1 MKLKNIKGY
10 ALAAFAAAAYGTNP
24 AFAVPLYDAGMNPN
38 SVLLFRYLFGAA
50 MLIPLMFMRGLTF
63 RLTKEQLAPVAVLGV
78 LMAFSSLALFESY
91 RYMNSGIASTLLF
104 VYPILVAILMTFVF
118 HEKFKATFGICLV
131 TMTIGLILL
140 MKPTDG
146 TSISLIGTLLVMIS
160 ALTYALYIILV
171 NVSKVI
177 KSIPTTKLMLY
188 LLAIGS
194 LVFVSFIPFGSSLTL
209 PSQPTAWLNL
219 VALGLI
225 PTVISLACTTV
236 AIQLIGS
243 TPTAILGALEPVS
256 AVALSVLVL
265 GQTITPRDMLGAAL
279 IVIATSLVVADSSV
293 EKVILHVRKMF
304 PRNQN
309 SLEKWKRMSGKS

>member
-118 HEKFKATFGICLV
+118 HEKFKATFGICLII
-131 TMTIGLILL
+131 MTIGLILL

-194 LVFVSFIPFGSSLTL
+194 LVFVSFIPFGSSLPL
-209 PSQPTAWLNL
+209 PSHPTGWLNL

>member
-38 SVLLFRYLFGAA
+38 TVVLFRYLFGAA
-50 MLIPLMFMRGLTF
+50 MLIPLMFLRGLTF

-91 RYMNSGIASTLLF
+91 RYINSGIASTLLF

-118 HEKFKATFGICLV
+118 HERFKATFGICLII
-131 TMTIGLILL
+131 MAIGLILL

-146 TSISLIGTLLVMIS
+146 SSISVLGIVLVMIS

-177 KSIPTTKLMLY
+177 KGIPTTKLMFYMLT
-188 LLAIGS
+188 IGS
-194 LVFVSFIPFGSSLTL
+194 LLFVTFIPFGSPLTL
-209 PSQPTAWLNL
+209 PSQPTCWLNL

-225 PTVISLACTTV
+225 PTVISLACTTL

-309 SLEKWKRMSGKS
+309 SDEKWKRMSGKS

>member
-24 AFAVPLYDAGMNPN
+24 AFAVPLYVDGMNPN

-118 HEKFKATFGICLV
+118 HEKFKATFGICLII
-131 TMTIGLILL
+131 MAIGLILL

-146 TSISLIGTLLVMIS
+146 SSISLIGTVLVMIS

-177 KSIPTTKLMLY
+177 KGIPTTKLMLY

-194 LVFVSFIPFGSSLTL
+194 LVFVCFMPFGSPLTL
-209 PSQPTAWLNL
+209 PAQPTGWLNL

-309 SLEKWKRMSGKS
+309 SEEKWKRMSGKS

>member
-118 HEKFKATFGICLV
+118 HEKFKATFGICLII
-131 TMTIGLILL
+131 MTIGLILL

-209 PSQPTAWLNL
+209 PSQPTGWLNL

>member
-24 AFAVPLYDAGMNPN
+24 AFAVPLYVDGMNPN

-118 HEKFKATFGICLV
+118 HEKFKATFGICLII
-131 TMTIGLILL
+131 MAIGLILL

-146 TSISLIGTLLVMIS
+146 SSISLIGTVLVMIS

-177 KSIPTTKLMLY
+177 KGIPTTKLMLY
-188 LLAIGS
+188 LLAVGS
-194 LVFVSFIPFGSSLTL
+194 LVFVCFMPFGSPLIL
-209 PSQPTAWLNL
+209 PSQPTGWLNL

-236 AIQLIGS
+236 AIQIIGS

-265 GQTITPRDMLGAAL
+265 GQTITPRDLLGAAL

-309 SLEKWKRMSGKS
+309 SNP

>member
-63 RLTKEQLAPVAVLGV
+63 RLTKQQLAPVAVLGV

-118 HEKFKATFGICLV
+118 HEKFKATFGICLII
-131 TMTIGLILL
+131 MTIGLILL

-209 PSQPTAWLNL
+209 PSQPTGWLNL

>member
-24 AFAVPLYDAGMNPN
+24 AFAVPLYVDGMNPN

-104 VYPILVAILMTFVF
+104 VYPVLVAILMTFVF
-118 HEKFKATFGICLV
+118 HEKFKTTFGICLII
-131 TMTIGLILL
+131 MAIGLILL

-146 TSISLIGTLLVMIS
+146 SSISLIGTVLVMIS

-177 KSIPTTKLMLY
+177 KGIPTTKLMLY

-194 LVFVSFIPFGSSLTL
+194 LVFVCFMPFGSPLTL
-209 PSQPTAWLNL
+209 PSQPTGWLNL

-309 SLEKWKRMSGKS
+309 SDEKWKRMSGKS